1 MSELINELQIEKALK
16 TLENM
21 KKYQKKYN
29 ESEKGLL
36 KRREASRRYYN
47 SKKDDPDFLLK
58 QCNKVKA
65 YYQKKKNETTDEPIL
80 I

>member
-1 MSELINELQIEKALK
+1 MSELINIDIQKAIK

-21 KKYQKKYN
+21 KKYQEKYN
-29 ESEKGLL
+29 KSEKGLE
-36 KRREASRRYYN
+36 KRRLASRRYYN
-47 SKKDDPDFLLK
+47 SKKDDPEFLLK

-65 YYQKKKNETTDEPIL
+65 YLQKKKNETVQEGIL